1 MTPPELCRTPATELG
16 ADRRAQQLSPVELVE
31 AVLARIEDREPQC
44 VAMKRRGQ
52 ELLLR
57 QLAGLSRQEELEFWR
72 ERTQR
77 LKAWQEAKRSGSMQL
92 DPVTY
97 SLLAGK
103 MADSHEPDVT
113 ETEQMDPT

>member
-1 MTPPELCRTPATELG
+1 M
-16 ADRRAQQLSPVELVE
+16 
-31 AVLARIEDREPQC
+31 EDREPEC